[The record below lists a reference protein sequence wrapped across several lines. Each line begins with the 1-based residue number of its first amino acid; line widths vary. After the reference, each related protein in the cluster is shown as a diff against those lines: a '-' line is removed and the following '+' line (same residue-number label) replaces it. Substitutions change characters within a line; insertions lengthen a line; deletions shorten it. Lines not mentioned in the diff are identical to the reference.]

1 MKSVD
6 AKTDISILRDL
17 SNLRF
22 KIKFSNDLEQ
32 IKKIKV
38 KTSEDV
44 LPSFRENRES

>member
-1 MKSVD
+1 MQRPIYPFYVIW
-6 AKTDISILRDL
+6 AIYVL
-17 SNLRF
+17 